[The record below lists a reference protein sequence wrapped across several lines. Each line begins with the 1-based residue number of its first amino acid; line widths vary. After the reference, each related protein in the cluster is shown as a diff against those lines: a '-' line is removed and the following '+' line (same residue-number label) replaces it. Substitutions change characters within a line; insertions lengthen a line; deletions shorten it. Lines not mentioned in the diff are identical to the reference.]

1 MAADD
6 LFKSFRDRVSSKAQP
21 PAPPAPAGPT
31 LVVDHASE
39 REPYEAFGAKDKL
52 HRFDVR
58 CSNGLAHVLAYNY
71 LLNVTYDRRNYGA
84 IFLTVSGLTVTI
96 KGRALR
102 PIVDALRLHTC
113 EFIQAFD
120 PAEFV
125 EPTDLSQPFVQ
136 SVEVEIIRGMVPSV
150 ADAS

>member
-6 LFKSFRDRVSSKAQP
+6 LFKSFRDRVGSKAQP
-21 PAPPAPAGPT
+21 PAPSTPAAPA
-31 LVVDHASE
+31 LVVDHKAD
-39 REPYEAFGAKDKL
+39 RGAYEAFGTKDKL

-58 CSNGLAHVLAYNY
+58 CSNGLAHVLAYSY
-71 LLNVTYDRRNYGA
+71 LLNITYDRRNYSA

-102 PIVDALRLHTC
+102 PLVDALRLHTC
-113 EFIQAFD
+113 DFIQAFD
-120 PAEFV
+120 PAEFT
-125 EPTDLSQPFVQ
+125 EPTDISQPFVQ
-136 SVEVEIIRGMVPSV
+136 SVEVDVIRGMVPSV